1 MVPVEQQV
9 QTSKTRNDDQQKRQ
23 AVVNIPHSL
32 GSISKG
38 QLPAKVPCSAVV
50 LCTDRGLESMD
61 ISIKYQYISISV
73 SVGDGSLFVPFRYF
87 VSLNIKLMRAAVF
100 IFFRF
105 SFPAPEKILVSRN
118 FGRTIQITY
127 KFVHSRRGAYE
138 INRPSIR
145 RALLEW
151 TKEFSIG
158 LGADLV
164 G

>member
-1 MVPVEQQV
+1 
-9 QTSKTRNDDQQKRQ
+9 
-23 AVVNIPHSL
+23 
-32 GSISKG
+32 
-38 QLPAKVPCSAVV
+38 
-50 LCTDRGLESMD
+50 MD
-61 ISIKYQYISISV
+61 IQYISISV

>member
-1 MVPVEQQV
+1 
-9 QTSKTRNDDQQKRQ
+9 
-23 AVVNIPHSL
+23 
-32 GSISKG
+32 
-38 QLPAKVPCSAVV
+38 
-50 LCTDRGLESMD
+50 MD
-61 ISIKYQYISISV
+61 ISNKYQYISISV
-73 SVGDGSLFVPFRYF
+73 YQYISIGDGSLFVPFRYF
-87 VSLNIKLMRAAVF
+87 VSLMRAAVF

-164 G
+164 GWAGLDWPYKFDKVQSNDWFFSIFINDTRNVACQPTASPLCEKEKRGR